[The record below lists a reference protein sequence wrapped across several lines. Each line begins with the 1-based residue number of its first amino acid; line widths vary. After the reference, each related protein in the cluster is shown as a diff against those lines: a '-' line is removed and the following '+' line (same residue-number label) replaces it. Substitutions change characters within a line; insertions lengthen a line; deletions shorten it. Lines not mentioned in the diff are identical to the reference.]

1 MATTTWNIDNAHSE
15 IHFKVKHMV
24 ISTVTGKFN
33 EFTASAETEGDDF
46 TTAKIKFEAKTASV
60 DTGVADRDAHLRSD
74 DFFNAEK
81 YPSLVF
87 ESTKFSQKSGSE
99 YVLSGNLTIRDVTKA
114 VELDVDFGGTT
125 VDPWGLT
132 RAGFEISGKINRKEF
147 GLQWSAVTEAGGL
160 VVSDDVKLV
169 MNVELV
175 KAQPANA

>member
-1 MATTTWNIDNAHSE
+1 MATTNWNIDNSHSE

-46 TTAKIKFEAKTASV
+46 TTAKIKFEAKTASI

-81 YPSLVF
+81 YPALTF
-87 ESTKFSQKSGSE
+87 ESTELVKKSDSD
-99 YVLSGNLTIRDVTKA
+99 YVLRGNLTIRDITKPI
-114 VELDVDFGGTT
+114 ELDVDFGGTT

-132 RAGFEISGKINRKEF
+132 RAGFEISGKINRKEYD
-147 GLQWSAVTEAGGL
+147 LKWSAVTEAGGL
-160 VVSDDVKLV
+160 VVSDEVKLV
-169 MNVELV
+169 LNVEMV
-175 KAQPANA
+175 KAQPATA